1 MKVALPIV
9 GGRLSAH
16 FGHCENFAF
25 FDVDESSKKITGRQ
39 SIPSPEHQPGL
50 LPVWLAQQ
58 GATVIIA
65 GGMGPRAVNLLEENG
80 ITVVL
85 GSMESDPEKAVLSYL
100 DNSLS
105 TGDNVCDHDSSHECA
120 H

>member
-9 GGRLSAH
+9 GGSLSAH

-25 FDVDESSKKITGRQ
+25 FDVDEGTRQITGRQ
-39 SIPSPEHQPGL
+39 TIPSPPHQPGL
-50 LPVWLAQQ
+50 LPTWLAQQ

-65 GGMGPRAVNLLEENG
+65 GGMGGRAVELFEQNG

-85 GSMESDPEKAVLSYL
+85 GAMESDPEKAVLSYL

-105 TGDNVCDHDSSHECA
+105 TGDNVCDHDSSQECA